1 MPDSSVY
8 QENNPQKNN
17 KMTIQNS
24 ADINLY
30 SKTSQCVSTEDR
42 SSQTNLIVLPDESA
56 NLVATDN
63 SAGEISWVYLRYWI
77 SIAVYFLLKKQ
88 CAMSRK

>member
-8 QENNPQKNN
+8 QDSSPQKNN

-24 ADINLY
+24 ADINLCL
-30 SKTSQCVSTEDR
+30 KTNQCVSAEDR
-42 SSQTNLIVLPDESA
+42 SSQTNLILLPDESA

-63 SAGEISWVYLRYWI
+63 STGEIS
-77 SIAVYFLLKKQ
+77 
-88 CAMSRK
+88 